1 MIIFNLITP
10 SNNMIEYKASNVIL
24 KIQGPGFRDVLSSN
38 FFNNVYKPD
47 IIYIN
52 GIRNFTISNRY
63 YFNQIDNTANLIWN
77 DPIDNC
83 VTMFRGCSDIIE
95 MDLSNFDTSRVFIM
109 NTMFGDCTQLSSL
122 DVSNFKTSNVIDM
135 GDMFWGCSKLSSL
148 NL

>member
-1 MIIFNLITP
+1 MIIFNLIIP

-63 YFNQIDNTANLIWN
+63 YFNQINNTANLIWT

-83 VTMFRGCSDIIE
+83 VTMFRG
-95 MDLSNFDTSRVFIM
+95 
-109 NTMFGDCTQLSSL
+109 
-122 DVSNFKTSNVIDM
+122 
-135 GDMFWGCSKLSSL
+135 
-148 NL
+148 